1 MATEDAATE
10 IARLKQALAM
20 ADDRFREMSAA
31 CKLARKDAAKAE
43 SEAAACKLALANC
56 DGALRSVVTGRK
68 NATHSDVTD
77 ALRAAERLIVSGY
90 APTPTRFCAAITG
103 RGCTG
108 CVICNT
114 NGEAPR

>member
-1 MATEDAATE
+1 MTEDAATE

-43 SEAAACKLALANC
+43 GETAACKMAMASC
-56 DGALRSVVTGRK
+56 AGALRSVVTGRK
-68 NATHSDVTD
+68 NAAHNDVTA

-90 APTPTRFCAAITG
+90 APTPTP
-103 RGCTG
+103 TG
-108 CVICNT
+108 CVINT